1 MDSAVVSQL
10 YPKMTTGALL
20 MVISEK
26 RFLTRCCISIS
37 IRHDLVVAVISL
49 LKATQLVDR
58 GHTGKQKKS
67 LHSGTVA
74 HMKNIT

>member
-10 YPKMTTGALL
+10 YPKMLTGVPL

-26 RFLTRCCISIS
+26 RFLTRCCISVS
-37 IRHDLVVAVISL
+37 IRHSLVVAVIYLS
-49 LKATQLVDR
+49 KATQLSER
-58 GHTGKQKKS
+58 GHIGKQKKS
-67 LHSGTVA
+67 LYSGTVA